1 MKNYAQICQ
10 YNAIGFCQRY
20 EPNFVKELGQTI
32 VSDHCCDKK
41 SCKSVCFYN
50 CLTLE
55 KKMESFQVYFLN
67 EKKKLE
73 IINFSIFS
81 NRVLGMKIVQ

>member
-1 MKNYAQICQ
+1 MLQIIQTDISTVKNYAQICQ
-10 YNAIGFCQRY
+10 HNAIGFCQKY

-55 KKMESFQVYFLN
+55 KKMESFKVNMSCLKN
-67 EKKKLE
+67 KK
-73 IINFSIFS
+73 
-81 NRVLGMKIVQ
+81 